1 MRRATLWGTL
11 LALGAGLMLAQ
22 PASARTYRYSRG
34 RYYGGSR
41 YYGHRSY
48 GSRTYYS
55 SPRYYSSYYYD
66 PAPYYY
72 DDYYA
77 SDPYYYDDYY
87 YRPRSSFSL
96 GLGFSF
102 GGHSHRRH
110 RW

>member
-11 LALGAGLMLAQ
+11 LALGAGLMFAA

-34 RYYGGSR
+34 HYGGHRYYGGHH
-41 YYGHRSY
+41 YYGGHV
-48 GSRTYYS
+48 YYS
-55 SPRYYSSYYYD
+55 SPRYYSTYYYD

-72 DDYYA
+72 DDYYY

-87 YRPRSSFSL
+87 YSPRSSFSL

-102 GGHSHRRH
+102 GGHHRH